1 MKNNKKQ
8 MKSDYFQEL
17 ERNIKHQ
24 NPKVKNGDKVG
35 YEVEKGE
42 YVFVLFVKL
51 PFLTPQ
57 SRSLY
62 P

>member
-8 MKSDYFQEL
+8 MKYFKEL
-17 ERNIKHQ
+17 ELNIKHQ
-24 NPKVKNGDKVG
+24 NPKIRSGDCIG